1 MLEALKFAAA
11 AVGKRAFVPGAT
23 HFLIKDGLVRGTN
36 GIISLAAP
44 INLGLECAPQA
55 IPMVKAIANCEE
67 ATQLTLLPSGKLS
80 VRSGGFKANIPC
92 TDEVAAHTDPA
103 GEMIPINGEELIKA
117 LTTVSPFM
125 GTDASRRFSM
135 SVLLKNGCA
144 YATNNVTMVQYWF
157 GAPFPLDAVLSS
169 EAVEALIKI
178 KEIPHSIQVVD
189 SSITFHYDS
198 GCWMKSTLIENMW
211 PSAIDR
217 ILDVEDAHPQTID
230 PLLFDAMDR
239 LKPFATDNGRIII
252 EDGYMRTH
260 MDEGE
265 GASCAL
271 NDVSLRGCYALPM
284 LMLLKDNV
292 DTADLTMYPKACPFY
307 GKHFRGVII
316 GQHL

>member
-103 GEMIPINGEELIKA
+103 GEMITINGAELIKA
-117 LTTVSPFM
+117 LATVSPFM

-135 SVLLKNGCA
+135 SVLLKGGSA

-157 GAPFPLDAVLSS
+157 GTPFPLDAVLSS

-189 SSITFHYDS
+189 SSITFHYAS

-217 ILDVEDAHPQTID
+217 ILDVKGAHPQTID
-230 PLLFDAMDR
+230 PLLFDAMER
-239 LKPFATDNGRIII
+239 LKPFATDNGRVII

-260 MDEGE
+260 MDESE

-292 DTADLTMYPKACPFY
+292 DTADLTKYPEACPFF
-307 GKHFRGVII
+307 GPNFRGVII

>member
-23 HFLIKDGLVRGTN
+23 HFLIRDGFVRGTN
-36 GIISLAAP
+36 GVISLAAP
-44 INLGLECAPQA
+44 INLALDCAPQA

-92 TDEVAAHTDPA
+92 TDEIGAHTEPE
-103 GEMIPINGEELIKA
+103 GEMLPINGEELLKG
-117 LTTVSPFM
+117 LTSVMPFM

-135 SVLLKNGCA
+135 SVLLKGGSA

-157 GAPFPLDAVLSS
+157 GTPFPMDAVLSS
-169 EAVEALIKI
+169 EAVEALVKI
-178 KEIPHSIQVVD
+178 KEAPHSIQVVD
-189 SSITFHYDS
+189 NSITFHYES
-198 GCWMKSTLIENMW
+198 GRWLKSTLIENMW
-211 PSAIDR
+211 PSAIDK
-217 ILDVEDAHPQTID
+217 ILTIEGANPQTID
-230 PLLFDAMDR
+230 PLIFDAMDR
-239 LKPFATDNGRIII
+239 LKPFATDNGRVIL
-252 EDGYMRTH
+252 EDGYIRTH
-260 MDEGE
+260 MDENE

-271 NDVSLRGCYALPM
+271 NDVSLRGCYALQM

-292 DTADLTMYPKACPFY
+292 DTADLTLYPKPCPFF
-307 GKHFRGVII
+307 GPNFRGVII